1 VNFDGAAAGRDTARR
16 EAAQLHEAHD
26 QGREIGHAERHRHV
40 VDSAGHGWLAEGGG
54 EEEKAGEYWRLLRQS
69 SRWRMRIFFCFY
81 VLMMHDATSDDRPIA
96 GADAGTWCRS

>member
-54 EEEKAGEYWRLLRQS
+54 EEEKAGEYWLLRQS